1 MMIATEILPR
11 SDLQTL
17 LAHRAEWCVSI
28 YLGTHRAGAENQ
40 QDPIRLKN
48 LLKTAEEQL
57 VERGLRRTKAK
68 DLLRPASDLIDNAEY
83 WQFRGDGLALFLAPD
98 LFRDFRSPMPFHELV
113 VVGDRFEIKP
123 LLPLL
128 ADSGHFFVL
137 ALSQKRNRLLL
148 ATRYSVRDVPTPHA
162 PANLD
167 DALRFDEPE
176 RQLQFHSRTPGPAGS
191 RRRAMFHG
199 HGDVSDDAKTYVLQY
214 FRLVD
219 RGLKD
224 ILRDERAPLVVAAVE
239 FEQALY
245 REANTYPHLLPTGVP
260 GNPDEV
266 ASEEL
271 ARAAWTVVEP
281 VFRARRQAAA
291 ERFHAL
297 QAAGRGAGD
306 LETVLPAAA
315 QGRVD
320 TLFAARGRH
329 VWGRFSP
336 DTLELR
342 RNDANGPAPGD
353 SDLLDDAARLTLA
366 TGGTV
371 FVVDGAEMPN
381 GGDLAALFRY

>member
-1 MMIATEILPR
+1 MIATEILPR

-17 LAHRAEWCVSI
+17 LSHRAEWCASI
-28 YLGTHRAGAENQ
+28 YMGTHRAGTDNE

-48 LLKTAEEQL
+48 LLKDAEEQL
-57 VERGLRRTKAK
+57 VARGVRRTKAK
-68 DLLRPASDLIDNAEY
+68 ELLQPATDLLADAEY
-83 WQFRGDGLALFLAPD
+83 WQHQGDGLALFLAPG
-98 LFRDFRSPMPFHELV
+98 LFREFRSPMRIHELV

-128 ADSGHFFVL
+128 AENGHFFVL

-148 ATRYSVRDVPTPHA
+148 ATKYSARELPTPHV
-162 PANLD
+162 PANLK
-167 DALRFDEPE
+167 DALLLDPE
-176 RQLQFHSRTPGPAGS
+176 RQLQFHSRTGGPPGS

-199 HGDVSDDAKTYVLQY
+199 HGDHADDAKTYVLQY

-219 RGLKD
+219 RGLKE
-224 ILRDERAPLVVAAVE
+224 ILREERAPLVVAAVE

-245 REANTYPHLLPTGVP
+245 REANTYPHLLPTGIP
-260 GNPDEV
+260 GNPDDV
-266 ASEEL
+266 AAEEL
-271 ARAAWTVVEP
+271 ARAAWAVVEP
-281 VFRARRQAAA
+281 AFRAARQAAA
-291 ERFHAL
+291 ERFHAA
-297 QAAGRGAGD
+297 QAAGRATGN
-306 LETVLPAAA
+306 LEAVLPAAF

-342 RNDANGPAPGD
+342 RNNGNGRAPDDA
-353 SDLLDDAARLTLA
+353 DLLDDAARLTLA
-366 TGGTV
+366 NGGTV
-371 FVVDGAEMPN
+371 YVVDAAEVPN